1 MTKCPQMQAA
11 MAKNGLSGWTLC
23 ILIRISFSFLFF
35 SAVGAGVHRR
45 GVGERVERTAK
56 VGLQRASKSP
66 QQKREHQWR
75 VRAYSR
81 AHKHIQFPR
90 HITTDQNSAK
100 VAPESLHKMNG
111 TKRKCSSEQCRFNPT
126 LQPSCVVKR
135 CTKPTAKTK
144 VTFSVKSICQG
155 NSLFP
160 LGQFLFRTAASL

>member
-1 MTKCPQMQAA
+1 MSTNASC
-11 MAKNGLSGWTLC
+11 NGKKWAVWVNNVH
-23 ILIRISFSFLFF
+23 INQNFLFFSF

-111 TKRKCSSEQCRFNPT
+111 TEMQQRAVPF
-126 LQPSCVVKR
+126 
-135 CTKPTAKTK
+135 
-144 VTFSVKSICQG
+144 
-155 NSLFP
+155 
-160 LGQFLFRTAASL
+160 